1 MKLRISLAPAILL
14 PVTATI
20 LLVVAFAMLLSSLSS
35 MAQVESTLRDQQ
47 DQMIQVLAQQFA
59 GSVRFAKM
67 DVVTAALENYQKQPN
82 FGLAAASAVD
92 AQGKSLLDF
101 GDRADLSK
109 TTADVAAQALKNNA
123 LASVVEGNYH
133 FAAYPAYYGKD
144 NAIAGAV
151 VMVWDISL
159 RRAAIIGAQIQNG
172 LWAMGIAV
180 AGLACL
186 GFFLVMYVARPIRAL
201 TAISTALADG
211 HVETEVSGANRR
223 DELGDLAAALEVFRN
238 NTLKVRQMTDD
249 EARRIVEAQ
258 VARQHMMVELQAAFG
273 EVVDAANA
281 GDFSRRVPA
290 SFPDDELNALAGS
303 VNTLVETADRG
314 LKETGA
320 VLACLADADLTK
332 RMDGQYAGAFADLQR
347 DTNAVADKL
356 TAIVGRLKKTSLD
369 LKTATGEI
377 LAGAN
382 DLSERTTRQAATIE
396 ETSAAMEQLAETVLK
411 NADRAGQAS
420 ENAAD
425 VTAAATEG
433 GAVMLEANAAMERIT
448 TSSGKISNI
457 IGLIDDIA
465 FQTNLLALNASVEA
479 ARAGEAG
486 KGFAVVA
493 IEVRRLAQS
502 AAEASSEIKALIE
515 QSATEVT
522 TGNRLVAGAAEK
534 LNGMLEAVKRN
545 DDLLQSIAAESR
557 EQATAIAEV
566 NTAVRQMDEMT
577 QHNAA
582 LVEETNAAI
591 EQTEAQAVE
600 LDQVVDIFN
609 LVDAEAEARP
619 AAPVRG
625 RERQP
630 APSRERQPAPARE
643 RVKAAAKSY
652 LSEGSAAIDKEWA
665 EF

>member
-1 MKLRISLAPAILL
+1 MKLRITLAPAILL

-20 LLVVAFAMLLSSLSS
+20 LLVVAFAMVLSSLSS
-35 MAQVESTLRDQQ
+35 MSQVEDTLRDQQ

-59 GSVRFAKM
+59 GSVRFAKT
-67 DVVTAALENYQKQPN
+67 DVVTAALENYQQQPQ

-92 AQGKSLLDF
+92 AQGKPLLDF
-101 GDRADLSK
+101 GERADLGK
-109 TTADVAAQALKNNA
+109 TSAIVAAQALETNA
-123 LASVVEGNYH
+123 LASTVEGNYH

-144 NAIAGAV
+144 NAIVGAV
-151 VMVWDISL
+151 VMVWDVSL
-159 RRAAIIGAQIQNG
+159 HRAAIIAAQTRNG
-172 LWAMGIAV
+172 LLAMGVAV
-180 AGLACL
+180 AGLICL
-186 GFFLVMYVARPIRAL
+186 GIFLVLRVTRPIRAL
-201 TAISTALADG
+201 TATSTALADG
-211 HVETEVSGANRR
+211 HVEAEVKGADRR

-249 EARRIVEAQ
+249 EARRIVEDQA
-258 VARQHMMVELQAAFG
+258 ARQRMMSELQAAFG
-273 EVVDAANA
+273 EVVDAAIA
-281 GDFSRRVPA
+281 GDFSRRVGA
-290 SFPDDELNALAGS
+290 SFSDTEINALAGS
-303 VNTLVETADRG
+303 VNTLVDTVDRG
-314 LKETGA
+314 LRQTGS
-320 VLACLADADLTK
+320 VLAALAAADLSR
-332 RMDGQYAGAFADLQR
+332 RMEGDYAGAFAQLQR
-347 DTNAVADKL
+347 DTNAVVDKL
-356 TAIVGRLKKTSLD
+356 TEIVGRLKKTSVD

-396 ETSAAMEQLAETVLK
+396 ETSAAMEQLAETVNK
-411 NADRAGQAS
+411 NAGRAAEAS
-420 ENAAD
+420 ANAAL
-425 VTAAATEG
+425 VTETATEG

-502 AAEASSEIKALIE
+502 AAEASAEIKQLIE
-515 QSATEVT
+515 QSAAEVT
-522 TGNRLVAGAAEK
+522 GGSRLVSQAAAK
-534 LNGMLEAVKRN
+534 LDGMLDAIRQNHSVLEG
-545 DDLLQSIAAESR
+545 IAFESR
-557 EQATAIAEV
+557 EQATAITEV

-600 LDQVVDIFN
+600 LDRVVDVFH
-609 LVDAEAEARP
+609 LGSGELAV
-619 AAPVRG
+619 AAPVTR
-625 RERQP
+625 RETR
-630 APSRERQPAPARE
+630 AAAPARAG
-643 RVKAAAKSY
+643 RPARIVAAA
-652 LSEGSAAIDKEWA
+652 GNAAVDWT